1 MITPDKL
8 TVFLPGSRNSLQID
22 RDGDKLKATWQ
33 TGDEKII
40 LGFGLI
46 AKPQTDGSLI
56 LSASDALHQAPDEA
70 HLPIDLMTIFPDNK
84 IVFSEKIADLIAAGC
99 FELK

>member
-1 MITPDKL
+1 MNTPDKL

-22 RDGDKLKATWQ
+22 RDGGKLKATWQ
-33 TGDEKII
+33 TGDGKI
-40 LGFGLI
+40 LGLGLI
-46 AKPQTDGSLI
+46 ARPQTDGSLV

-70 HLPIDLMTIFPDNK
+70 HPPVDLLTIFPDNK
-84 IVFSEKIADLIAAGC
+84 IVFSEKIANLIAIGC